1 MASPAQ
7 SARSATENAHQV
19 KRLTDRAEQ
28 LWNGLR
34 GDAAMPRRDEW
45 SVADD
50 PNLAPNLF
58 IVELHNDEPET
69 AVMSAAGG
77 ALIDALGQNPIGR
90 PIQQTLP
97 PPLRSKLLS
106 AMQTVGAG
114 PAHFSGCYPNAEGN
128 DIVFRA
134 ILLPLAGADGG
145 AEPEAALGA
154 ISFKLVI
161 YD

>member
-7 SARSATENAHQV
+7 SADRASDNPQQA

-28 LWNGLR
+28 LWNALR
-34 GDAAMPRRDEW
+34 GEAAMPRRDDW
-45 SVADD
+45 SVAED
-50 PNLAPNLF
+50 PDLAPNLF
-58 IVELHNDEPET
+58 IVELRKDGPET

-77 ALIDALGQNPIGR
+77 ALIDALGQNPTGR
-90 PIQQTLP
+90 PIRQTLP
-97 PPLRSKLLS
+97 PPLRSKLIG
-106 AMQTVGAG
+106 AMQAVENG

-134 ILLPLAGADGG
+134 ILLPLAGTDGG
-145 AEPEAALGA
+145 SAPEAALGA